1 MICVV
6 CRSGERQHG
15 TTTITFEREGVLL
28 VVKEVPAE
36 ICMNCGEEYV
46 DASITHEIMLLA
58 ERIAKNGTLIDVRRY
73 VPGSVT
79 C

>member
-36 ICMNCGEEYV
+36 ICMNCGEDYV

-58 ERIAKNGTLIDVRRY
+58 EQMARNGMCISVRRY